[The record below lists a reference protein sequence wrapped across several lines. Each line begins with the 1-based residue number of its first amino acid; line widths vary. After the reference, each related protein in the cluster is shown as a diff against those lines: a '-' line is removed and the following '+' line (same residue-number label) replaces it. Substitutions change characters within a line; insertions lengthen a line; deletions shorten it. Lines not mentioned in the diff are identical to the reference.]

1 MIELSTLFT
10 LRSPLIARSHSVSFV
25 AMCKY
30 KGLWSAKPSNNKPI
44 LIVFTKDASHS
55 FTNT

>member
-1 MIELSTLFT
+1 MLPNVPLF
-10 LRSPLIARSHSVSFV
+10 LLYSKSWSMCEVFV

-30 KGLWSAKPSNNKPI
+30 KGLWFESSDNGLI
-44 LIVFTKDASHS
+44 LNAFTMDASHS